1 MIRKLLSQFYGKT
14 AQALD
19 QSIGWYKVPPLLAL
33 AILAGLRN
41 ILRKQNLYDTGKV
54 KVTVSSQLSATH
66 GGPRY
71 LVARTA
77 DGSFNDLENPLM
89 GSAGTR
95 FGRNVPP
102 KYTYPDEATMLTPN
116 PRTVSL
122 ELLARDS
129 FQPATTLNL
138 LAAAWIQF
146 MIHDWFSHGKNQK
159 ENPWQ
164 VPLREDDPWPQR
176 PMTILRTQRD
186 TTHMQ
191 SDSLPPTYRNVV
203 SQWWDGSQL
212 YGSDAATQAQVRSGK
227 DGKLNIDS
235 NGLLPV
241 DPETG
246 VDITGVNGNWW
257 IGLSL
262 MHTLFTLEHNAICDH
277 LRAEYPSWSD
287 DDLFDHA
294 RLVNAALMAKI
305 HTVEWTPAI
314 LDNPTLHLAMNRNWW
329 GLATEQIHKLFGR
342 ISKSEIIS
350 GILGSQKDDFG
361 VPYSI
366 TEEFVSVYRMHPLLP
381 DEISFRALS
390 TDAIMQK
397 RSMSELVDS
406 HAHEVLAQVSMD
418 NALYSFG
425 TSYPGAITLH
435 NYPRFLQQR
444 TERDGITFDLATTEI
459 LRDRERGVPR
469 YNEFRKLMH
478 RPRVKSFEEL
488 TDNKVWV
495 EELRRIY
502 NNDIDQVDLMV
513 GLYAEKPPRGFG
525 FSDTAFRIFILM
537 ASRRLNSDR
546 FFTTDYTATVY
557 TQMGLDWI
565 SNNDMSSVLLRH
577 FPELA
582 PFLRN
587 VKNPFAPWP
596 KANFSVSSTNSNQNQ
611 YVLQN

>member
-1 MIRKLLSQFYGKT
+1 MRKLLLRFYT
-14 AQALD
+14 WMVQTFD
-19 QSIGWYKVPPLLAL
+19 QSIGWYKLPPLLAL
-33 AILAGLRN
+33 AMLAGLRT
-41 ILRKQNLYDTGKV
+41 ILRKQNLYDTGRAG
-54 KVTVSSQLSATH
+54 VTGSSRPAAT
-66 GGPRY
+66 GEGPRY

-77 DGSFNDLENPLM
+77 DGSFNDLENPTM

-102 KYTYPDEATMLTPN
+102 RYTYPDEATMLTPN

-129 FQPATTLNL
+129 FKPATTLNL

-164 VPLREDDPWPQR
+164 VPLGEDDPWPQR
-176 PMTILRTQRD
+176 PMTILRTKRD
-186 TTHMQ
+186 ATHAQ
-191 SDSLPPTYRNVV
+191 ADGLPPTYRNVV

-212 YGSDAATQAQVRSGK
+212 YGSDAATQAGVRSGK

-262 MHTLFTLEHNAICDH
+262 MSTLFTLEHNAICDR

-305 HTVEWTPAI
+305 HTVEWTPAL
-314 LDNPTLHLAMNRNWW
+314 LDTPTLHLAMNGNWW

-350 GILGSQKDDFG
+350 GIPGSQKDDFG
-361 VPYSI
+361 VPYSF

-381 DEISFRALS
+381 EEISFRALS

-397 RSMSELVDS
+397 RAMAEVVDG
-406 HAHEVLAQVSMD
+406 HAHEVLAQVSMA

-435 NYPRFLQQR
+435 NYPRFLQRR
-444 TERDGITFDLATTEI
+444 TERDGIMFDLATTEI

-469 YNEFRKLMH
+469 YNEFRELVH

-557 TQMGLDWI
+557 TQTGLDWI

-577 FPELA
+577 FPDLA

-587 VKNPFAPWP
+587 VKNSFAPWSRA
-596 KANFSVSSTNSNQNQ
+596 KFSESSINSDKDQ
-611 YVLQN
+611 YVLQD